1 MKAKPLTI
9 SQALKEGSD
18 FLGTEIDNAYH
29 EALILLQH
37 ATHRTKEYLIA
48 HTEETIREDCLS
60 RFRQYLERRDHG
72 EPIAYIIEEKEF
84 WSLPFYVTQGVLIPR
99 PETEQLV
106 ESTLELFKNR
116 SHAKILDLGTGCGCI
131 ALSIAKEKPDT
142 QVTACDISDACLNVA
157 QVNAQNLNIH
167 NVSFV
172 RSHWFSAIT
181 PGDFDIIVCNPP
193 YISEDDQLIEEA
205 LETVD
210 EVFPWD
216 LEEWIADKKNMLLLD
231 VRESYGFDAMKI
243 RDSINVPRGILETAC
258 EYNYDATV
266 PELASARDRKV
277 VVICRSGKRS
287 VLAAQTMQRMGY
299 KDVLS
304 LKLGVKGWN
313 DTDLPLYDK
322 EGELIDADYA
332 EEFLVPELRPEQ
344 IRT

>member
-48 HTEETIREDCLS
+48 HAEETVREDCLS

-72 EPIAYIIEEKEF
+72 EPIAYIVEEKEF

-106 ESTLELFKNR
+106 ESTLELLKNR
-116 SHAKILDLGTGCGCI
+116 SHAKILDLGAGCGCI

-205 LETVD
+205 VEKYEPDIALFSDNHGLE
-210 EVFPWD
+210 D
-216 LEEWIADKKNMLLLD
+216 LYHVIENAP
-231 VRESYGFDAMKI
+231 GF
-243 RDSINVPRGILETAC
+243 
-258 EYNYDATV
+258 
-266 PELASARDRKV
+266 LASGGSLVLEHGLNQAEAVQNKMRDLNFHYIHTLQDLQNHDRV
-277 VVICRSGKRS
+277 TMGK
-287 VLAAQTMQRMGY
+287 L
-299 KDVLS
+299 
-304 LKLGVKGWN
+304 LK
-313 DTDLPLYDK
+313 
-322 EGELIDADYA
+322 
-332 EEFLVPELRPEQ
+332 Q
-344 IRT
+344 